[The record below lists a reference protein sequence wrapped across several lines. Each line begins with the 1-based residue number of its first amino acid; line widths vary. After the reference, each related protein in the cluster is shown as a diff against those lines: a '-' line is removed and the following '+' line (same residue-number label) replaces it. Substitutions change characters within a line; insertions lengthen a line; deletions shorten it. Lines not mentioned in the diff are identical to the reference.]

1 MQAAWVDVHLLNRLS
16 LENILINFVDTRSTP
31 PIAEAVEWCLPYQVT
46 SLGKDPNVPV
56 LHLCELELI
65 LRDLHVISRYEL
77 EDILDITL
85 VSFET
90 MHIVQRM

>member
-1 MQAAWVDVHLLNRLS
+1 MQATWVDVHLLNRLS
-16 LENILINFVDTRSTP
+16 LENILINLVDTRTTP
-31 PIAEAVEWCLPYQVT
+31 PIAEAVEWCLPNQVT
-46 SLGKDPNVPV
+46 SFSKDPDVPI
-56 LHLCELELI
+56 LHLRELELI

>member
-1 MQAAWVDVHLLNRLS
+1 MQAAWVDVHLLDGLS
-16 LENILINFVDTRSTP
+16 LENILVNLVDTRSTP
-31 PIAEAVEWCLPYQVT
+31 PIAEAVEWCLPNQMT
-46 SLGKDPNVPV
+46 SLSKYPDVPV
-56 LHLCELELI
+56 LHLRELELI
-65 LRDLHVISRYEL
+65 LCDLHVVSRYEL